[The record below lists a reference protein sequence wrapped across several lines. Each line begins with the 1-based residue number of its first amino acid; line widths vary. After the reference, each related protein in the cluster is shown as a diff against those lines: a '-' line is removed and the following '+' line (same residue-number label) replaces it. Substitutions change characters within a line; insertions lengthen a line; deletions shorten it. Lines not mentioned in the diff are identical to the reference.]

1 MKYPAARFP
10 EEMDLRT
17 CFQCVNQCRKI
28 QNPVKSY
35 AYIEHLGVILLT
47 TYKLG
52 IDIGSTTIKIVILDE
67 SCEPIFNR
75 YQRHFSDIQGSLL
88 GMIEDAK
95 KEIGDINFRAM
106 ITGSG
111 GLSLAGWVGAGFIQE
126 VVAVSN
132 SLLEVAPNTDVAIE
146 IGGEDAKIIYFGGG
160 LEQRMNGICA
170 GGTGSFIDQMA
181 TLLQTDAAGLNEL
194 AKSHQVIYPIAAR
207 CGVFA
212 KSDIQPLINEG
223 VAKEDLAAS
232 IFQSIV
238 SQTISGLAC
247 GKPIRGN
254 VAFLGGPLHFLDQ
267 LRERFI
273 DVLNLS
279 GSAIVAP
286 ENSHL
291 FAAMGAAMSAE
302 NEDIMDFSKLIEN
315 LSGEKIVDMEIA
327 RLDKLFEGKESY
339 ESFKARHERA
349 TLAKRDLCDYEGD
362 AFLGIDAGS
371 TTTKIALISSEGE
384 LLYSYY
390 KSNEGNTV
398 GVLKKALTELLET
411 LPPGVKIKNSCAT
424 GYGEAISK
432 AAFNVDIGE
441 VETVAHYK
449 AAAFFEPDVDFIL
462 DIGGQDMKCM
472 RVKDGVID
480 DVVLNEA
487 CSAGCGSFI
496 ETFAKSLD
504 SDVVDFA
511 KIALFAE
518 NPIDLGSRC
527 TVFMNSRVKQAQ
539 KEGAHVADIS
549 SGLAYSVI
557 KNALQKVIKITDP
570 AQLGKKLVVQGGT
583 FYNEA
588 VLRCFEIIS
597 GREATRPDIAGIM
610 GAFGA
615 AVIARERCGA
625 DYTSALISLE
635 DIRSLNSDS
644 SNVRCKL
651 CENNCLLT
659 INKFT
664 SNSGG
669 AKKFISGNRCERG
682 AGNPEALEGI
692 PNLYEYRYKRV
703 FDYEHLS
710 SVEAESG
717 VVGIPRVLNM
727 YENYP
732 FWHTF
737 FTALKYRVVL
747 SEPSNRGTYEKGI
760 ESMPSESVC
769 YPAKLVHGHI
779 MDLVEKGCKYIFYPS
794 VVYERKELEG
804 AQNHYN
810 CPIVTS
816 YPENIRN
823 NVEEI
828 QERGIN
834 FSNPFLNLND
844 KSSVL
849 KVLAGEF
856 YTFDKSMVAN
866 ALDLAWR
873 EQERFH
879 EDIRREGERT
889 LLIINEKKMRAVV
902 LAGRPYHIDPEIN
915 HGMAELITG
924 YGVAVLTEDSIA
936 HLGKVERPLNVVD
949 QWTYHSR
956 LYAAAYFVRE
966 QPMIELVQLNSF
978 GCGLDAVTIDEVHQI
993 LAATG
998 KIYTCIKID
1007 EVSNLGSARIR
1018 IRSLFAAIDERERN
1032 GVIKLKDALKRPP
1045 RIIFT
1050 KEMRKNHT
1058 IICPQMSPIH
1068 FDILEAAFKSVGYN
1082 LKVMDAMD
1090 RESIDIGLRYVNN
1103 DACYPALIVVGQLLK
1118 ALQSGEHDINNVSVL
1133 ISQTGGGCRA
1143 TNYIAFIRR
1152 ALKIAGY
1159 DHVPVIAISTSGIE
1173 KNPGWSITPKLL
1185 NRLLMGMV
1193 YGDLLMRILY
1203 RVRPYEALE
1212 GSANALYDKWVKICR
1227 VAVTKGSLK
1236 EYKTNVYQMVH
1247 EFDTLPTLDIVKPK
1261 VGVVGEILVKFHP
1274 TANNDIVNLLEKEGA
1289 EAVMPDLLDF
1299 FFYGF
1304 QNKEFQAQNLGLPI
1318 WRKILADITIGA
1330 LELYRKHMKD
1340 ALERSV
1346 RFSPPVHIKKLGE
1359 LASPIVSQGNQTG
1372 EGWFLTAEM
1381 VELIHSGVNNI
1392 ICAQPFACL
1401 PNHVTGKGIIKELKR
1416 RYPLSNVVAIDYDPG
1431 ASEVNQLNRIKLM
1444 LSAAQ
1449 RNLGEVTAARAG
1461 ERIEEKVVKV

>member
-1 MKYPAARFP
+1 
-10 EEMDLRT
+10 
-17 CFQCVNQCRKI
+17 
-28 QNPVKSY
+28 
-35 AYIEHLGVILLT
+35 
-47 TYKLG
+47 LG
-52 IDIGSTTIKIVILDE
+52 IDIGSTTIKIVILNE
-67 SCEPIFNR
+67 LGEVIFNR

-95 KEIGDINFRAM
+95 KELGEIEFRAM

-132 SLLEVAPNTDVAIE
+132 SLLAVAPHTDVAIE
-146 IGGEDAKIIYFGGG
+146 IGGEDAKIIYFQGG

-170 GGTGSFIDQMA
+170 GGTGSFVDQMA
-181 TLLQTDAAGLNEL
+181 TLLQTDAAGLNEF
-194 AKSHQVIYPIAAR
+194 AKKHKIIYPIAAR

-223 VAKEDLAAS
+223 AAKEDLAAS

-267 LRERFI
+267 LRARFI
-273 DVLNLS
+273 DVLGLT
-279 GSAIVAP
+279 GEAIIAP
-286 ENSHL
+286 PNSHL
-291 FAAMGAAMSAE
+291 FAAMGAAMSTE
-302 NEDIMDFSKLIEN
+302 NADIMDFSKLIRN
-315 LSGEKIVDMEIA
+315 LSGEKIIDMEIA
-327 RLDKLFEGKESY
+327 RLEPLFEDEASY
-339 ESFKARHERA
+339 ESFKTRHEQA
-349 TLAKRDLCDYEGD
+349 TLAKKDLASYEGD

-371 TTTKIALISSEGE
+371 TTTKIALISEAGE

-398 GVLKKALTELLET
+398 GVLKRALTELLSSI
-411 LPPGVKIKNSCAT
+411 PPGVNIKNACAT

-496 ETFAKSLD
+496 ETFARSLD

-511 KIALFAE
+511 KIALFAK

-615 AVIARERCGA
+615 AVIARERA
-625 DYTSALISLE
+625 EENRSSTLISLD
-635 DIRSLNSDS
+635 DITSLNTDS
-644 SNVRCKL
+644 TSVRCKL

-659 INKFT
+659 INKFSDQDGSPRT
-664 SNSGG
+664 
-669 AKKFISGNRCERG
+669 FISGNRCERG
-682 AGNPEALEGI
+682 AGNPDALEGI
-692 PNLYEYRYKRV
+692 PNLYEYRYRRI
-703 FDYEHLS
+703 FDYIPLDEN
-710 SVEAESG
+710 EAISG
-717 VVGIPRVLNM
+717 TVGIPRVLNM

-737 FTALKYRVVL
+737 FTALKYKVVL

-779 MDLVEKGCKYIFYPS
+779 MDLIEKGCKYIFYPS
-794 VVYERKELEG
+794 VVFEQKELKE

-816 YPENIRN
+816 YPENIKN

-828 QERGIN
+828 RASGIN
-834 FSNPFLNLND
+834 FANPFLNLND
-844 KSSVL
+844 RRSVMDVLLREFEDIDQNMVKS
-849 KVLAGEF
+849 
-856 YTFDKSMVAN
+856 

-873 EQERFH
+873 EQEKFYDDLRK
-879 EDIRREGERT
+879 EGERT
-889 LLIINEKKMRAVV
+889 LEIVARKDMRAIV

-924 YGVAVLTEDSIA
+924 YGVAVLTEDAIA

-956 LYAAAYFVRE
+956 LYGAAFFVRN
-966 QPMIELVQLNSF
+966 QPKIELVQLNSF
-978 GCGLDAVTIDEVHQI
+978 GCGLDAVTTDEVHQI
-993 LAATG
+993 MAATG

-1018 IRSLFAAIDERERN
+1018 IRSLLAAIDERERN
-1032 GVIKLKDALKRPP
+1032 GTAALKQAPP
-1045 RIIFT
+1045 KTPRKIFT
-1050 KEMRKNHT
+1050 KEMRKTHT

-1068 FDILEAAFKSVGYN
+1068 FDILEAAFRSCGYN
-1082 LKVMDAMD
+1082 LLVTPAMD
-1090 RESIDIGLRYVNN
+1090 KDAIDIGLRYVNN

-1118 ALQSGEHDINNVSVL
+1118 VLQSGDYDLDKVSVL
-1133 ISQTGGGCRA
+1133 MSQTGGGCRA

-1159 DHVPVIAISTSGIE
+1159 EHIPVLAISMGGIE
-1173 KNPGWSITPKLL
+1173 KNPGFKITPTLL
-1185 NRLLMGMV
+1185 NKALMGMV
-1193 YGDLLMRILY
+1193 YGDMLMRMLY
-1203 RVRPYEALE
+1203 KVRPYEDVP
-1212 GSANALYDKWVKICR
+1212 GSANALYDKWIGLCR
-1227 VAVTKGSLK
+1227 AAVSKGSFG
-1236 EYKTNVYQMVH
+1236 EYKRNVYQMVH
-1247 EFDTLPTLDIVKPK
+1247 EFDTLPILDIVKPK

-1289 EAVMPDLLDF
+1289 EVVMPDLLDF
-1299 FFYGF
+1299 LFYGF
-1304 QNKEFQAQNLGLPI
+1304 QNKEFQAKNLGLPKWQKTLGDISI
-1318 WRKILADITIGA
+1318 WAV
-1330 LELYRKHMKD
+1330 ELYRKHMKD
-1340 ALERSV
+1340 ALEKST
-1346 RFSPPVHIKKLGE
+1346 RFTPPIHIKKLGE
-1359 LASPIVSQGNQTG
+1359 LSDPIVSQGNQTG

-1381 VELIHSGVNNI
+1381 VELIHSGADNI
-1392 ICAQPFACL
+1392 ICTQPFACL
-1401 PNHVTGKGIIKELKR
+1401 PNHVTGKGIIKELKS

-1449 RNLGEVTAARAG
+1449 RNLDAATKDENKGSEMSLQTADQKGDA
-1461 ERIEEKVVKV
+1461 